1 VPKVA
6 RQAAS
11 HSWHLG
17 AHRLQ
22 WRAVGGVAT
31 QPQAPRQ
38 QPLRVAQHREQR
50 HGIVV
55 AAAVV
60 VVVVVVVVIVVVD
73 CRRRRRRLLTR
84 RANNA

>member
-55 AAAVV
+55 VAAAA
-60 VVVVVVVVIVVVD
+60 VVVVIVVVD